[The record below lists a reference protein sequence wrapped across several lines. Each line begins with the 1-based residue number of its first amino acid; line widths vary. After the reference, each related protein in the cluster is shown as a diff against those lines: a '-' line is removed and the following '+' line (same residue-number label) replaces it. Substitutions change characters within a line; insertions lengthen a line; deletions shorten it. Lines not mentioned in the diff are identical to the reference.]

1 MKLPAP
7 CLADAAAPAAP
18 CRGARLRRLGVALAC
33 AGLLVA
39 CGRSAEEGAP
49 PGREDTSR
57 ASPREPAQ
65 DGRTQGRESAQEQ
78 ERDLGQQA
86 RSAAMGAASEAR
98 SGASAAEAMA
108 SDARITATVKMGLAA
123 DKDLS
128 AGTIE
133 VDTKEGVVTLK
144 GPAPTMTAKA
154 RASEIA
160 RNVRDVRSVDN
171 QLVVPGG

>member
-1 MKLPAP
+1 MTVLVRLLGPG
-7 CLADAAAPAAP
+7 CAARP
-18 CRGARLRRLGVALAC
+18 LRRTGRWLMLSGLMVLA
-33 AGLLVA
+33 A
-39 CGRSAEEGAP
+39 CGRGPDDQAVGQRAP
-49 PGREDTSR
+49 PARGSASEAGR
-57 ASPREPAQ
+57 Q
-65 DGRTQGRESAQEQ
+65 DSSARDVAQE
-78 ERDLGQQA
+78 A
-86 RSAAMGAASEAR
+86 RQAAMGAASQAR
-98 SGASAAEAMA
+98 AGASAAGNMA

-133 VDTKEGVVTLK
+133 VDTQDGLVTLK

-154 RASEIA
+154 RAGEIA

>member
-1 MKLPAP
+1 MTEPVRL
-7 CLADAAAPAAP
+7 DPAAP
-18 CRGARLRRLGVALAC
+18 GRTLRGAARWAVLCSLS
-33 AGLLVA
+33 LLTA
-39 CGRSAEEGAP
+39 CGRGGEDRALGQRSEPARGAASEGASRSQG
-49 PGREDTSR
+49 GRDV
-57 ASPREPAQ
+57 
-65 DGRTQGRESAQEQ
+65 AQE
-78 ERDLGQQA
+78 A
-86 RSAAMGAASEAR
+86 RQAAMGAASEAR
-98 SGASAAEAMA
+98 AGASAAGALA

-133 VDTKEGVVTLK
+133 VDTQDGVVTLK

>member
-1 MKLPAP
+1 MTEPVRVLPG
-7 CLADAAAPAAP
+7 CAAR
-18 CRGARLRRLGVALAC
+18 CRRS
-33 AGLLVA
+33 AGLWAVLCSLLVLVA
-39 CGRSAEEGAP
+39 CGRSGDERALGQRAEPSRGKAGESKSSSADG
-49 PGREDTSR
+49 GRDV
-57 ASPREPAQ
+57 
-65 DGRTQGRESAQEQ
+65 AQE
-78 ERDLGQQA
+78 A
-86 RSAAMGAASEAR
+86 RQAAMGAASGAR
-98 SGASAAEAMA
+98 AGASAAGAMA

-133 VDTKEGVVTLK
+133 VDTQDGLVTLK
-144 GPAPTMTAKA
+144 GPAPSMTAKA